1 MPKKPNFTLYFNPDE
16 IATAI
21 AEVRGS
27 VLVETVTKKGTD
39 KSRKGSIDLGLGSG
53 ILSLLRIG
61 KASLK
66 AEKGSTDRQELTERS
81 EFPIEAQ
88 LESLLSDLQ
97 SYLGTGFFTR
107 LDDAYSYLPSE
118 GSCWVAI
125 SERWDLP
132 AFYGGEGVEL
142 LNVERRFLFT
152 IGDEPSDY
160 HHDDL
165 YFKRRQ
171 RLYRAEMAASFDRC
185 PRLKGRQLGWSS
197 HEALYFRNYGGKG
210 IPLQV
215 FGFLLKVKN
224 KLQVIPYKIW
234 V

>member
-1 MPKKPNFTLYFNPDE
+1 MRDFVVARGARGGGRQRWPGKHGKREGLTLVTVIMPKKPNFTLYFNPDE

-66 AEKGSTDRQELTERS
+66 AEKGSRDRQELTERS

-107 LDDAYSYLPSE
+107 LDD
-118 GSCWVAI
+118 
-125 SERWDLP
+125 
-132 AFYGGEGVEL
+132 
-142 LNVERRFLFT
+142 
-152 IGDEPSDY
+152 
-160 HHDDL
+160 
-165 YFKRRQ
+165 
-171 RLYRAEMAASFDRC
+171 
-185 PRLKGRQLGWSS
+185 
-197 HEALYFRNYGGKG
+197 
-210 IPLQV
+210 
-215 FGFLLKVKN
+215 
-224 KLQVIPYKIW
+224 
-234 V
+234 